1 MGRAKPDEVG
11 NAVDQH
17 GGLAA
22 AGTGQDEQ
30 RAVGGEHRP
39 PLHLVQAAEL
49 LFDIGVAQSAEF
61 LCQICCHGFPCL
73 LLLSKNSIP
82 HFQEIEN
89 SRCDCRRHLR
99 GNFAAHFLRRG
110 SAAGAAPG
118 RLRNCFYRQAGRM
131 LAATGPHGFSTVVKQ
146 VIKSKFNILP
156 TLFY

>member
-1 MGRAKPDEVG
+1 MI
-11 NAVDQH
+11 
-17 GGLAA
+17 
-22 AGTGQDEQ
+22 
-30 RAVGGEHRP
+30 
-39 PLHLVQAAEL
+39 VQAAEL

-89 SRCDCRRHLR
+89 SRCVCRRHLR

-118 RLRNCFYRQAGRM
+118 RFRGAM
-131 LAATGPHGFSTVVKQ
+131 LCHTTRRLAQTEGPYGFSTGVKQ
-146 VIKSKFNILP
+146 IAQRQIYNYIS
-156 TLFY
+156 LFFVCVQVLHSDPRLHSDSVCRPCLCANFAQ